1 LYNNYNQLTMKTFS
15 RWTVIISLYIVQLT
29 FAQEYTKTLL
39 GNGFSSPFSLYV
51 DTSGTIYI
59 PDYKNNQVKK
69 WMLMEKIYNH

>member
-1 LYNNYNQLTMKTFS
+1 MKTFS